1 MMNVNLEGAEA
12 GSSGDF
18 TTSNDFRRIMLI
30 RDPLSGGS
38 AATGTTLR
46 GVKVARFA
54 SSPTPGT
61 FQVDEKISQA
71 STGAI
76 GKVVE
81 WDATNRLLYYIQTR
95 FNDEGLDTSGNL
107 TAFSGANV
115 ITGATSSATGTPST
129 ASETVDSVVLTSGY
143 ATGEIDADSGDIIY
157 AEQRVPITRSAD
169 QTENIKLIIE
179 F

>member
-81 WDATNRLLYYIQTR
+81 WDASCNWNSLLCVNNIATI
-95 FNDEGLDTSGNL
+95 SVNL
-107 TAFSGANV
+107 TCC
-115 ITGATSSATGTPST
+115 
-129 ASETVDSVVLTSGY
+129 
-143 ATGEIDADSGDIIY
+143 
-157 AEQRVPITRSAD
+157 ITRS
-169 QTENIKLIIE
+169 
-179 F
+179 